1 MNENAR
7 VQKHR
12 NKLRALRRRRLEVH
26 LPTDLIEAADTF
38 AKRHERSVRH
48 VVYSALKEYLTRYG
62 VLPPL
67 RQ

>member
-1 MNENAR
+1 MSVNAR

-12 NKLRALRRRRLEVH
+12 GKLRSMRRRRLEVH
-26 LPTDLIEAADTF
+26 LPTDLIEAADAF

-48 VVYSALKEYLTRYG
+48 IVYYALQEYLTRHG
-62 VLPPL
+62 SLQPL